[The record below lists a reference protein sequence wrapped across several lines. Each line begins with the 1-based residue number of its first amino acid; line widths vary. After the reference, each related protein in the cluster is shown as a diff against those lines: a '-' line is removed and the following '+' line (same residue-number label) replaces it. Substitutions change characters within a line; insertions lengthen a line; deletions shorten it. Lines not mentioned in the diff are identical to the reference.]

1 MVSWREPDLWSG
13 CVRTVMVVADTGT
26 ILFHLRRPLEVDA
39 RLRKRLGRRG
49 TLAALIIVILN
60 TIDLTTVPVL
70 EIDSNRG
77 ELLATTVKLPKDLH
91 ANLRHVASWRQT
103 SMNALMNS
111 AIWAY
116 TEENSKKTD
125 KLQRECG
132 FATT

>member
-1 MVSWREPDLWSG
+1 
-13 CVRTVMVVADTGT
+13 MVVADTGT
-26 ILFHLRRPLEVDA
+26 ILFHLRFPLEVHA

-49 TLAALIIVILN
+49 KLAALIIVILN

-70 EIDSNRG
+70 EVDSNRG

-91 ANLRHVASWRQT
+91 ANLRHVASLRQT

-111 AIWAY
+111 AIWVY
-116 TEENSKKTD
+116 TEEKSKKTD
-125 KLQRECG
+125 KLQRECA

>member
-13 CVRTVMVVADTGT
+13 CVRTRMVVADTGT
-26 ILFHLRRPLEVDA
+26 ILFHLRFPLEVHA

-49 TLAALIIVILN
+49 KLAALIIAILN

-70 EIDSNRG
+70 KVDSNR
-77 ELLATTVKLPKDLH
+77 H
-91 ANLRHVASWRQT
+91 ANLGYVASLRQT

-111 AIWAY
+111 ALWAY
-116 TEENSKKTD
+116 TEEKSKKTD

>member
-26 ILFHLRRPLEVDA
+26 ILFHLRLPLEVDA

-49 TLAALIIVILN
+49 KLAALIIVILN

-70 EIDSNRG
+70 EGDSNRG
-77 ELLATTVKLPKDLH
+77 ELLATTVKLHKDLH
-91 ANLRHVASWRQT
+91 ANLRHVASLRQT

-116 TEENSKKTD
+116 TEEKSKKTD